1 MHLFP
6 VDTRHGLPAAL
17 LASFLPVGHLSPL
30 PTSGTSA
37 LLVFSWLFR
46 HSFFVSLAGSSFSF
60 IPEIAFKCPLQGLC
74 LPPPPPRHTPLGGW
88 GVGPLRLS
96 WFLRASG
103 RARQT
108 DPGPTVLTHCPG
120 ARHLGWSVP
129 PPPLLRHWAGGA
141 RGPLLGHTQNLSA
154 KAVLQGDHT
163 GQGRGGCAG
172 GGGRVSV
179 HFCPGPEAT

>member
-108 DPGPTVLTHCPG
+108 DRSVCLPSSTVPRALHLC
-120 ARHLGWSVP
+120 RHSLWSV
-129 PPPLLRHWAGGA
+129 
-141 RGPLLGHTQNLSA
+141 
-154 KAVLQGDHT
+154 
-163 GQGRGGCAG
+163 C
-172 GGGRVSV
+172 
-179 HFCPGPEAT
+179 HFFF